1 MAPSPYRVA
10 VGILL
15 RFYVSGRPFEA
26 LAVERGPF
34 TDQICTALGAL
45 AEAEADRSVSIP
57 LSRVTLQAG
66 ATCVRGRVMRGVFLA
81 LLLAADR

>member
-26 LAVERGPF
+26 LEVERGPF

-45 AEAEADRSVSIP
+45 AEAEAERSVSTP
-57 LSRVTLQAG
+57 LKSHPFSLFS
-66 ATCVRGRVMRGVFLA
+66 CV
-81 LLLAADR
+81 